1 MDPMNTQRIQKTTK
15 WLSQL
20 LIPILAIIAP
30 ISLAVASW
38 AITQASEN
46 NATDACQ
53 DVQIRS
59 LERRIREAREDRKE
73 ILRILRDMEAR
84 LK

>member
-1 MDPMNTQRIQKTTK
+1 MNTQRIQKTTK
-15 WLSQL
+15 WLTQF

-30 ISLAVASW
+30 ISLAVAAW
-38 AITQASEN
+38 AITEAAEN
-46 NATDACQ
+46 RATDACQ
-53 DVQIRS
+53 DVRIRS
-59 LERRIREAREDRKE
+59 LERRMREAREDRKE